1 MIKKLR
7 RKFIMINMILVSS
20 ILVFLFIALC
30 LSTHRRLQLDTIQ
43 AAQAAVID
51 DGKPGGFRPE
61 IGRPMDNH
69 IRNNMRNIPT
79 FSVRLSPE
87 GNILITD
94 YERVEITEET
104 VAQAVNGA
112 LDQDRN
118 QGVLNQLGLRYVIDI
133 LPDGNTAIAFADTSA
148 EIIGMRQLMI
158 NSLLI
163 GFLGLIAL
171 FLVSL
176 LLANFAVKP
185 VEKAWIAQQQFIAD
199 ASHELKTPLT
209 VILANSGILAAHPD
223 TLVSEHAQ
231 WIQNTQDEAN
241 RMKGLVENMLELA
254 KGDISREKI
263 VFGKINLSDIITN
276 SLLIFEPVAF
286 EKNVALT
293 SDVVSNL
300 EIHGDEERLRRLTA
314 ILLDNAIKY
323 AGDNGSVTVR
333 LTYNGA
339 HRTLSVSN
347 TGQTIP
353 AKHLD
358 KIFDRFY
365 REDKSR
371 HADDE
376 GSFGLGLAIARQ
388 IVTEHGGK
396 IWAESNPQTGT
407 VFTVQFRKSA
417 S

>member
-1 MIKKLR
+1 MRL
-7 RKFIMINMILVSS
+7 KFLNLIN
-20 ILVFLFIALC
+20 
-30 LSTHRRLQLDTIQ
+30 H
-43 AAQAAVID
+43 
-51 DGKPGGFRPE
+51 
-61 IGRPMDNH
+61 
-69 IRNNMRNIPT
+69 
-79 FSVRLSPE
+79 
-87 GNILITD
+87 
-94 YERVEITEET
+94 
-104 VAQAVNGA
+104 
-112 LDQDRN
+112 
-118 QGVLNQLGLRYVIDI
+118 
-133 LPDGNTAIAFADTSA
+133 
-148 EIIGMRQLMI
+148 MI

-163 GFLGLIAL
+163 GLLGLIAL
-171 FLVSL
+171 FFVSF

-185 VEKAWIAQQQFIAD
+185 VEKAWVAQQQFIAD

-209 VILANSGILAAHPD
+209 VILANTGILVAHPD
-223 TLVSEHAQ
+223 TLVSEHEQ

-254 KGDISREKI
+254 KGDIPREKI
-263 VFGKINLSDIITN
+263 VFGRINLSDIITN

-286 EKNVALT
+286 EKNVALI

-300 EIHGDEERLRRLTA
+300 EIHGDEERLRRMTA

-323 AGDNGSVTVR
+323 AGDNGSVTVK
-333 LTYNGA
+333 LISNGT

-388 IVTEHGGK
+388 IVAEHDGK

-407 VFTVQFRKSA
+407 VFTVQFSTTIRR
-417 S
+417 

>member
-1 MIKKLR
+1 
-7 RKFIMINMILVSS
+7 
-20 ILVFLFIALC
+20 
-30 LSTHRRLQLDTIQ
+30 
-43 AAQAAVID
+43 
-51 DGKPGGFRPE
+51 
-61 IGRPMDNH
+61 
-69 IRNNMRNIPT
+69 
-79 FSVRLSPE
+79 
-87 GNILITD
+87 
-94 YERVEITEET
+94 
-104 VAQAVNGA
+104 
-112 LDQDRN
+112 
-118 QGVLNQLGLRYVIDI
+118 
-133 LPDGNTAIAFADTSA
+133 
-148 EIIGMRQLMI
+148 MI

-171 FLVSL
+171 FFVSL
-176 LLANFAVKP
+176 ILANYAIRP
-185 VEKAWIAQQQFIAD
+185 VERAWLAQQQFIAD

-209 VILANSGILAAHPD
+209 VILANKGILSAHPD
-223 TLVSEHAQ
+223 TLVSEQVQ

-254 KGDISREKI
+254 KGDIPREKI
-263 VFGKINLSDIITN
+263 VFGRVNLSDIITN

-286 EKNVALT
+286 EKKVMLI

-323 AGDNGSVTVR
+323 AGENGSVTVR
-333 LTYNGA
+333 LRSSGT

-365 REDKSR
+365 REDESR
-371 HADDE
+371 RFDDE

-388 IVTEHGGK
+388 IVIEHGGK
-396 IWAESNPQTGT
+396 IWGESNPQTGT
-407 VFTVQFRKSA
+407 VFTVQFSVAIRRLTS
-417 S
+417 